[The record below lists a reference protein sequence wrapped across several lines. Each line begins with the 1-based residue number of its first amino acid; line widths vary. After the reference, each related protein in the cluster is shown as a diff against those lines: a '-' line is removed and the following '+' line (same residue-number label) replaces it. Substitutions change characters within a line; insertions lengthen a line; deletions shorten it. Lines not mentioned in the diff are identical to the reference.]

1 MFRFKIILMGK
12 LIIKILNVNV
22 FFKEGLYVR
31 SLCLFLFLFLKIEI
45 MADLTQ
51 QQWREQMENDPDAVI
66 VDVRND
72 IELEEGRIPGA
83 IQMNIQ
89 NSSEFME
96 KAQELDK
103 EKSYYLYCRSGG
115 RSSQAALLFN
125 SLGIEKTY
133 NLIGGIEEWEGEIV

>member
-1 MFRFKIILMGK
+1 MGK

>member
-1 MFRFKIILMGK
+1 
-12 LIIKILNVNV
+12 
-22 FFKEGLYVR
+22 
-31 SLCLFLFLFLKIEI
+31 

>member
-125 SLGIEKTY
+125 SLAIEKTY